1 MFYYQPQAGP
11 ALTIGETNMIYN
23 YDKETKALLNEL
35 FGGLSVGVVDD
46 SNVFTSEVGDAFVV
60 TMALPGVNRE
70 DIKIVAK
77 GGNLTVSY
85 QPKEKNRFVKNF
97 SRSWHTQG
105 LNVDALT
112 ATYADGVLTVTVPK
126 VKKAEPAV
134 KTFVVA

>member
-1 MFYYQPQAGP
+1 MTAWY
-11 ALTIGETNMIYN
+11 YN

-35 FGGLSVGVVDD
+35 FGNLSVGVVDD

-70 DIKIVAK
+70 DLKILAK
-77 GGNLTVSY
+77 NGQLSVSY

-97 SRSWHTQG
+97 SRAWTTEG

-112 ATYADGVLTVTVPK
+112 ATYTDGVLTVNVPK
-126 VKKAEPAV
+126 VKKTEPAV
-134 KTFVVA
+134 KTFVVS